1 MKEVSSDSFFNGR
14 IRIRQNQSG
23 YRFSIDAVLLAYH
36 ARPRPADRVL
46 DLGTGCGII
55 PLIMAFRNP
64 GIQVYGIEVQ
74 EDLSDLAAVNVREN
88 RMQERITILCKDMQ
102 ALKADM
108 IAGRVDLV
116 VCNPPYRKSN
126 SGRLNPD
133 HQRAVARHE
142 IRASL
147 LDVILTAQRL
157 LRAAGRFV
165 VIYTAERTAELL
177 TQMRADRIE
186 PKMLRCIHSDRH
198 SEAKLVLVEGV
209 KGGRPGIRIE
219 PPLILYDHTGAYT
232 PEVTR
237 MFEP

>member
-14 IRIRQNQSG
+14 IRIRQNRSG
-23 YRFSIDAVLLAYH
+23 YRFSIDAVLLACH
-36 ARPRPADRVL
+36 AGPRPADRVL

-74 EDLSDLAAVNVREN
+74 EELSDLAALNVREN

-108 IAGRVDLV
+108 IAGLVDLV

-126 SGRLNPD
+126 SGRRNPD

-142 IRASL
+142 IKASL
-147 LDVILTAQRL
+147 FDVILTAQRL
-157 LRAAGRFV
+157 LRVAGRFV

>member
-14 IRIRQNQSG
+14 VRIRQNQSG

-55 PLIMAFRNP
+55 PLIMALRNP

-74 EDLSDLAAVNVREN
+74 KELSDLAAVNVREN
-88 RMQERITILCKDMQ
+88 HMQERISILCKDMQ
-102 ALKADM
+102 ALKSDM
-108 IAGRVDLV
+108 IAGLVDLV

-126 SGRLNPD
+126 SGRINPD

-142 IRASL
+142 IKASL
-147 LDVILTAQRL
+147 FDVILTARRL
-157 LRAAGRFV
+157 LRPAGRFV

-186 PKMLRCIHSDRH
+186 PKMLRCIHSHRH
-198 SEAKLVLVEGV
+198 SAAKLILVAGV
-209 KGGRPGIRIE
+209 KDGRPGTRIE
-219 PPLILYDHTGAYT
+219 PPLILYDHTGDYT
-232 PEVTR
+232 PEVAQ